1 MMQYS
6 PVAQKIERFL
16 VVSNWKYLSS
26 WSLAKRFHPTVD
38 SFGGAKNGSMEL
50 RGRFLLGDV
59 LMKN

>member
-26 WSLAKRFHPTVD
+26 SARSPDVFTD
-38 SFGGAKNGSMEL
+38 
-50 RGRFLLGDV
+50 GRFLGV
-59 LMKN
+59 LKMAPMVHGAARGFF